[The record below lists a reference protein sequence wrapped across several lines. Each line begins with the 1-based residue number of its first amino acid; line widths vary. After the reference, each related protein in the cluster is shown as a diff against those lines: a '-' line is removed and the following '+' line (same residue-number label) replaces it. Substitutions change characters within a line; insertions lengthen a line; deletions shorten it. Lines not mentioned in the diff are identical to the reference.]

1 MSPSRRSFGYL
12 RKLSAGSIQTSAIV
26 SVRRALGE
34 LDAHGTAPLCIVMN
48 SADWKAIE
56 LGRLTTG
63 QFMLGAATSCAPL
76 DAVKRQLFGVPGPV
90 HRRQARPGRRHARGR
105 SPDCAFLSA
114 WILNAPTSSST
125 GTALTWRP
133 RRN

>member
-48 SADWKAIE
+48 GADWKAIE
-56 LGRLTTG
+56 LGRL
-63 QFMLGAATSCAPL
+63 ASSCSVRLPRAP
-76 DAVKRQLFGVPGPV
+76 RWTP
-90 HRRQARPGRRHARGR
+90 
-105 SPDCAFLSA
+105 
-114 WILNAPTSSST
+114 
-125 GTALTWRP
+125 
-133 RRN
+133 